1 MREERADLRAQV
13 YVMDQEKKSL
23 ELLINSQKSQEM
35 ALKTHIQHLQ
45 EELENQESLVMQ
57 LTFKRQ
63 FTQDSVRLERSSLVR
78 SSRLEPNRE
87 PNFLQ
92 VPWFALGLFA
102 PSLRCPVIDSNY
114 STMYHHNLRKIW
126 VGHEPMTSKK
136 LIYAHFSA

>member
-63 FTQDSVRLERSSLVR
+63 FTQDSVRLERSSL
-78 SSRLEPNRE
+78 
-87 PNFLQ
+87 
-92 VPWFALGLFA
+92 
-102 PSLRCPVIDSNY
+102 LR
-114 STMYHHNLRKIW
+114 
-126 VGHEPMTSKK
+126 
-136 LIYAHFSA
+136 

>member
-23 ELLINSQKSQEM
+23 ELLINSQKSQET

-63 FTQDSVRLERSSLVR
+63 FTQDSVRLERSSL
-78 SSRLEPNRE
+78 
-87 PNFLQ
+87 
-92 VPWFALGLFA
+92 
-102 PSLRCPVIDSNY
+102 LR
-114 STMYHHNLRKIW
+114 
-126 VGHEPMTSKK
+126 
-136 LIYAHFSA
+136 